1 MALRNAL
8 FNLAFKTAP
17 VTLGEL
23 ELQVKELSIAEQ
35 QRYQELHPSLSETEA
50 NLLLIC
56 LSLCD
61 HQGVKIFDVSE
72 YKKLAELP
80 LGVIKQITDAI
91 VEVNGFN
98 ESAAHDLKKLAHDH
112 ERRFLFRLALAL
124 GKTVNQ
130 LSQELSLSEFN
141 EWLAYYSLE
150 PFGVEKD
157 DHRTALMVSAVVN
170 GPLQRKDKT
179 LFTPNDFMPNYS
191 AGDEKK
197 TQSATDMAAILSAIA
212 KRQ

>member
-98 ESAAHDLKKLAHDH
+98 ESAAHDLKK
-112 ERRFLFRLALAL
+112 
-124 GKTVNQ
+124 T
-130 LSQELSLSEFN
+130 SS
-141 EWLAYYSLE
+141 
-150 PFGVEKD
+150 
-157 DHRTALMVSAVVN
+157 
-170 GPLQRKDKT
+170 
-179 LFTPNDFMPNYS
+179 
-191 AGDEKK
+191 
-197 TQSATDMAAILSAIA
+197 
-212 KRQ
+212 